1 MVHPTK
7 LPKAKHT
14 ATLIFLHGLGD
25 TGHGWL
31 QMLGDIAAPYVKVI
45 CPNAPNQRVTLNAG
59 MVMPS
64 WFDIKSLDL
73 NAGTDEKGIK
83 ESSAILEKLIEEEIK
98 LGILPSRIAIGG
110 FSQGG
115 SVALYAFQTLPK
127 KLAACIGLS
136 TFMPLHQQFAQNCTP
151 INKDTPVF
159 LAHGEKDPVVQFQF
173 GFMTNTLMQNFY
185 KDVKFNKYEK
195 LGHSSDPKEMVD
207 VQAFLKKALPKID

>member
-127 KLAACIGLS
+127 KTSSVYRIKYLHAS
-136 TFMPLHQQFAQNCTP
+136 TSTIRTELYT
-151 INKDTPVF
+151 NK
-159 LAHGEKDPVVQFQF
+159 QR
-173 GFMTNTLMQNFY
+173 
-185 KDVKFNKYEK
+185 
-195 LGHSSDPKEMVD
+195 HSSVSSSWGERSCCTISIWFHDKHIN
-207 VQAFLKKALPKID
+207 AKLL